1 MNFQWKKRFLMSAM
15 VLIFFSRKELI
26 YGARAM
32 LVIQFAGKKRPEWQ
46 NLDQEK
52 SLSESLYL
60 FEDYLALQ

>member
-1 MNFQWKKRFLMSAM
+1 M

-52 SLSESLYL
+52 SLSESPYL